1 MRSVVSPVIVKV
13 TPDETLQEAL
23 EKFSDS
29 SVSWAPVVE
38 GKRLVGRLT
47 ARNIMRV
54 YKSTLGRS
62 VSRARTLTDNTVMFE
77 AKVGTGPVL
86 TNMTLRQIKWPPN
99 TLVVSINRGGETIF
113 PRADSKLQAGDRV
126 MVMADPSSEQAL
138 RTFLEGTQAQAVE
151 LAQNARGPPAPQSRE
166 GS

>member
-1 MRSVVSPVIVKV
+1 VIVKV
-13 TPDETLQEAL
+13 APNETLQDAL
-23 EKFSDS
+23 EKFSDN

-62 VSRARTLTDNTVMFE
+62 VSRARALTDNTVMFE

-113 PRADSKLQAGDRV
+113 PRADSQLQAGDRV

-138 RTFLEGTQAQAVE
+138 RTFLEGMQPVE
-151 LAQNARGPPAPQSRE
+151 PAPDAPVLSPPRE
-166 GS
+166 N